1 MKILILEDEQ
11 RNAKRLI
18 RLLNDIDRTFI
29 VEGPLA
35 SIKETVE
42 FFQSGK
48 TTDLILADI
57 RLTEGL
63 SFEALKHAQA
73 TVPIIFTTAY
83 DEYAVQAFKF
93 NSFDYLL
100 KPLDADELEAAI
112 DKATKA
118 GKNYADE
125 NLRQLFDSLQ
135 KNQFRYRERFLL
147 PYRDGYKTVRVSDI
161 NRGHWMS
168 TEEILEKVLADN
180 FADVTFSGG
189 DPMFQPEGFTQL
201 AHAIK
206 ERSRKNIWCYT
217 GYTFEKL
224 LRNPR
229 QAQLLKYIDVLVDGK
244 FKKELRDEELYFR
257 GSRNQRLIDV
267 QTSLQKGETVIY
279 HYNPKKGI

>member
-1 MKILILEDEQ
+1 MLSILDILEDTTV
-11 RNAKRLI
+11 
-18 RLLNDIDRTFI
+18 DGPGFRTAI
-29 VEGPLA
+29 
-35 SIKETVE
+35 
-42 FFQSGK
+42 
-48 TTDLILADI
+48 
-57 RLTEGL
+57 
-63 SFEALKHAQA
+63 
-73 TVPIIFTTAY
+73 
-83 DEYAVQAFKF
+83 YA
-93 NSFDYLL
+93 
-100 KPLDADELEAAI
+100 
-112 DKATKA
+112 A
-118 GKNYADE
+118 GCPNGCPGCHNPE
-125 NLRQLFDSLQ
+125 SW
-135 KNQFRYRERFLL
+135 
-147 PYRDGYKTVRVSDI
+147 DI
-161 NRGHWMS
+161 NRWHLMS

-206 ERSRKNIWCYT
+206 EWSRKNIWCYT

-224 LRNPR
+224 LRTPR

>member
-1 MKILILEDEQ
+1 MLSILDILEDTTV
-11 RNAKRLI
+11 
-18 RLLNDIDRTFI
+18 DGPGFRTAI
-29 VEGPLA
+29 
-35 SIKETVE
+35 
-42 FFQSGK
+42 
-48 TTDLILADI
+48 
-57 RLTEGL
+57 
-63 SFEALKHAQA
+63 
-73 TVPIIFTTAY
+73 
-83 DEYAVQAFKF
+83 YA
-93 NSFDYLL
+93 
-100 KPLDADELEAAI
+100 
-112 DKATKA
+112 A
-118 GKNYADE
+118 GCPNGCPGCHNPE
-125 NLRQLFDSLQ
+125 SW
-135 KNQFRYRERFLL
+135 
-147 PYRDGYKTVRVSDI
+147 DI

-201 AHAIK
+201 AHAIT
-206 ERSRKNIWCYT
+206 ERSRKNIGCYT

-279 HYNPKKGI
+279 HYNPQKGI